1 MKATSFTKITADAIK
16 ALQVLPPL
24 EPKDKSIAWARG
36 SIRDAD
42 FNELLVTG
50 PRMPVLYSGCRY
62 NNIVFSVRGPGA
74 DDASFDF
81 EGFLHRVLLHVEDA
95 VTAKPDKFKPGIKNA
110 ALLHF
115 DKDFIRPSSYSVEMP
130 NELRVKLVI
139 NRSQVDE
146 NGEVVDM
153 IGTEFVDEHGN
164 SIDPSD
170 ISAGSE
176 IVPIIRISYYRNMN
190 KFGLNL
196 TMLRGLVFP
205 NTKRRKSLDV
215 SELEFDL

>member
-1 MKATSFTKITADAIK
+1 MKATSFNKITYDAIK

-24 EPKDKSIAWARG
+24 EPKDKNVTWARG
-36 SIRDAD
+36 SIRDSD

-50 PRMPVLYSGCRY
+50 PRLPVLYSGCRF
-62 NNIVFSVRGPGA
+62 NNVVFSIRGPGT
-74 DDASFDF
+74 DDPSHDF
-81 EGFLHRVLLHVEDA
+81 ENFLHRVLLHIEDA
-95 VTAKPDKFKPGIKNA
+95 VTAKPDKFKPGLKNA

-130 NELRVKLVI
+130 NELRVKLVV

-146 NGEVVDM
+146 NGEIMDV
-153 IGTEFVDEHGN
+153 IGTEFIDEHDN
-164 SIDPSD
+164 KIDPAD

-176 IVPIIRISYYRNMN
+176 IVPILRIGYYRNVN

-196 TMLRGLVFP
+196 TMLRGLVYP
-205 NTKRRKSLDV
+205 NSKKRKSLNV
-215 SELEFDL
+215 SDLEFDL

>member
-1 MKATSFTKITADAIK
+1 MKAPLFSKISYDTIK

-24 EPKDKSIAWARG
+24 ESKDKSIAWARG

-50 PRMPVLYSGCRY
+50 PRLPVLYSGCRY
-62 NNIVFSVRGPGA
+62 NNVVFSIRGPGS
-74 DDASFDF
+74 DNPSFDF
-81 EGFLHRVLLHVEDA
+81 ESFLHRVLLHVEDA
-95 VTAKPDKFKPGIKNA
+95 VAAKPDKFKPGIKNA

-130 NELRVKLVI
+130 NELRVKLI
-139 NRSQVDE
+139 MNRSQVDE
-146 NGEVVDM
+146 HGEVVDV
-153 IGTEFVDEHGN
+153 IGTEFVDEQGDR
-164 SIDPSD
+164 IDPTD

-205 NTKRRKSLDV
+205 SSKKRKSMDV